1 VKAGRLQLRQDTAV
15 SLTSLVPGDVIVIQT
30 GKRAGPAVI
39 LDPGADFASEPRP
52 LVLTMQR
59 EVRRL
64 SVSDFTGM
72 VLPVERIKIPRNF
85 DARSSR
91 SRQELVNVLRKTAFD
106 APMPK
111 RNRPSRE
118 SDIDIEISA
127 LRTEMRGHS
136 CHGCSDREEHAR
148 WSERYFKLIRERDTM
163 ASQIAHRVNVISRDF
178 ERVCNVLN
186 SLGYIEGSKSQMTVT
201 DSGKVLR
208 RVHAE
213 SELVITE
220 ALRRGIFVGL
230 DAAEL
235 ASAVS
240 VLVYESRGDDDG
252 GSPKLPFGK
261 TEDAITELF
270 SLWQE
275 IHSLEAANKLNSVRK
290 PDGGFAWAIYRWA
303 SGGRLTGVLRDSELS
318 AGDFVR
324 TTRRLIDVLE
334 QIAAVGDK
342 ELSPIAHESVDLV
355 RRGIVSAAELED

>member
-1 VKAGRLQLRQDTAV
+1 
-15 SLTSLVPGDVIVIQT
+15 
-30 GKRAGPAVI
+30 
-39 LDPGADFASEPRP
+39 
-52 LVLTMQR
+52 LVLTLQK

-64 SVSDFTGM
+64 SLSDFTGS

-91 SRQELVNVLRKTAFD
+91 SRQDLVNVLRNTAFD
-106 APMPK
+106 APMPR
-111 RNRPSRE
+111 RNRQSRE
-118 SDIDIEISA
+118 SDVDFEIGELRSA
-127 LRTEMRGHS
+127 MKVHP
-136 CHGCSDREEHAR
+136 CHGCNDREEHAR
-148 WSERYFKLIRERDTM
+148 WSERYFKLTRERDAM
-163 ASQIAHRVNVISRDF
+163 ASQISHRVNVISRDF

-186 SLGYIEGSKSQMTVT
+186 SLGYIEGKKSAMTVT
-201 DSGKVLR
+201 ETGKTLR

-213 SELVITE
+213 SELIITE
-220 ALRRGIFVGL
+220 ALRRQIFEGL
-230 DAAEL
+230 DPADL
-235 ASAVS
+235 ACVVS

-261 TEDAITELF
+261 SEDAISELF
-270 SLWQE
+270 ALWQE
-275 IHSLEAANKLNSVRK
+275 IHSLEAANKLSTVRK

-334 QIAAVGDK
+334 QIAAIGQP
-342 ELSPIAHESVDLV
+342 ELSKVAHDSVDLV